1 MEEDFFCQCY
11 SICQREVFMIQVFRN
26 NDKLSTRFFLF
37 SARRTEGRADSVG
50 MFLFFFY
57 QNKILYFNTIKCLLC
72 QIRYLRF

>member
-26 NDKLSTRFFLF
+26 NDKLSTRFIYFQP
-37 SARRTEGRADSVG
+37 EEQRAGVT
-50 MFLFFFY
+50 LLVCLYFFY